1 MCISVS
7 KLLSSFWILKVKK
20 LNQRNITIP
29 FILTNTKPNIM
40 DSDDVNGLQAP
51 IPFYL
56 AHNLKS
62 EILEHSIRILASTT
76 EHVICSVWHLH
87 HSVNTNAF
95 NYINSQLSIFK
106 CVYTGHMLMWK
117 CIFTGMHVD
126 VEDWGWHWRSSS
138 IILHF
143 IDQCRV
149 SHWTYSLLT
158 PLI

>member
-7 KLLSSFWILKVKK
+7 KLLSSFWILKVQK

-29 FILTNTKPNIM
+29 FILTNTKPSIM
-40 DSDDVNGLQAP
+40 DRDDVNGLQAL

-56 AHNLKS
+56 AHNLKN
-62 EILEHSIRILASTT
+62 EILEHSMRTLASTL

-87 HSVNTNAF
+87 HSVNTNTF
-95 NYINSQLSIFK
+95 NYINSQLSIFN

-117 CIFTGMHVD
+117 CIFTGMYVD
-126 VEDWGWHWRSSS
+126 VEDWGGHWRSSS

-143 IDQCRV
+143 IDQHRV
-149 SHWTYSLLT
+149 SHWT
-158 PLI
+158 